1 MDGGICTLL
10 KQPMQLET
18 WNVHEIQKSPSS
30 ALISVQT
37 VSERLEFLETHCY
50 SSFQCAFGLVKN
62 RKHLKN
68 PAQGI
73 VTVDIFSK
81 KFWVHIHFYFDVFNL
96 SGFDW
101 LILELHIFPNQLN

>member
-1 MDGGICTLL
+1 MAGGIWTLL

-50 SSFQCAFGLVKN
+50 SSFQ
-62 RKHLKN
+62 
-68 PAQGI
+68 
-73 VTVDIFSK
+73 
-81 KFWVHIHFYFDVFNL
+81 
-96 SGFDW
+96 
-101 LILELHIFPNQLN
+101 